1 MAQLISCQME
11 VLKIKGTNVS
21 PEVNFDHVSMS
32 FEMSGYSRPENVRD
46 FYMPLLTWLEEFV
59 VEITRNKP
67 SISKPIAFNY
77 RMIYFN
83 SSSAKFLFDM
93 ITHINAIH
101 KAKMPVM
108 INWYFDEDDEE
119 LKEAGEELS
128 EMADFPFSYY
138 EVKKSK

>member
-1 MAQLISCQME
+1 ME

-21 PEVNFDHVSMS
+21 PEVLFDSKAMT

-46 FYMPLLTWLEEFV
+46 FYMPVLNWLEQFV
-59 VEITRNKP
+59 VELTTARP
-67 SISKPIAFNY
+67 SISKPIAFNFKLV
-77 RMIYFN
+77 YFN

-93 ITHINAIH
+93 INHINTIH
-101 KAKMPVM
+101 RNNFPVM

-119 LKEAGEELS
+119 LREAGEELS
-128 EMADFPFSYY
+128 EMAEFPFSYY

>member
-1 MAQLISCQME
+1 ME

-21 PEVNFDHVSMS
+21 PEIMFDHNALE

-46 FYMPLLTWLEEFV
+46 FYIPILNWLEQFAGELAA
-59 VEITRNKP
+59 TRQ
-67 SISKPIAFNY
+67 SISKPVAFNF

-101 KAKMPVM
+101 ANKIPVM
-108 INWYFDEDDEE
+108 INWYYDEDDEE

-128 EMADFPFSYY
+128 EMADFSFSYF
-138 EVKKSK
+138 EVKKAK

>member
-1 MAQLISCQME
+1 ME
-11 VLKIKGTNVS
+11 VLNIKGTNVS
-21 PEVNFDHVSMS
+21 PEVNFDHKALT
-32 FEMSGYSRPENVRD
+32 FEMAGYSRPENVRD
-46 FYMPLLTWLEEFV
+46 FYMPILSWLEQFV
-59 VEITRNKP
+59 AEIITTKP
-67 SISKPIAFNY
+67 SISKPVAFNF

-101 KAKMPVM
+101 KNNVPVM

-138 EVKKSK
+138 EVKKVK

>member
-1 MAQLISCQME
+1 ME

-21 PEVNFDHVSMS
+21 PEVNFDHIAMT
-32 FEMSGYSRPENVRD
+32 FEMAGYSRPENVRD
-46 FYMPLLTWLEEFV
+46 FFLPVLSWLEEFV
-59 VEITRNKP
+59 NELAQTKP
-67 SISKPIAFNY
+67 SISKPIAFNF

-93 ITHINAIH
+93 INRINAIH
-101 KAKMPVM
+101 KMKVPVM
-108 INWYFDEDDEE
+108 INWYFDEEDEE

-138 EVKKSK
+138 EIKKTS

>member
-67 SISKPIAFNY
+67 SISKPIAFDF

-83 SSSAKFLFDM
+83 SSSAKFLFDRLL
-93 ITHINAIH
+93 T
-101 KAKMPVM
+101 
-108 INWYFDEDDEE
+108 
-119 LKEAGEELS
+119 
-128 EMADFPFSYY
+128 
-138 EVKKSK
+138 

>member
-1 MAQLISCQME
+1 ME

-21 PEVNFDHVSMS
+21 PEVLFDNKAMT

-46 FYMPLLTWLEEFV
+46 FYMPVLNWLEQFV
-59 VEITRNKP
+59 TELTTTRP
-67 SISKPIAFNY
+67 SISKPIAFNFKL
-77 RMIYFN
+77 IYFN

-101 KAKMPVM
+101 RNKFPVM

-128 EMADFPFSYY
+128 EMAEFPFSYY